1 MFFENFSS
9 VYNWGLEFIRHV
21 QSFSS
26 PALTAVIRGITFL
39 GNPEFSILIILL
51 FAWCFDEKKGFRLG
65 LLLGLSTGL
74 NYVIKDALKVP
85 RPYEVDSSLR
95 IMTENDYATP
105 SGHTQNSAILW
116 PFLAKN
122 INALQKRKYNA
133 LKLGLAFVFPL
144 LIGFT
149 RVYLGV
155 HYPSDV
161 LAGWSIGFLFVLC
174 EFVFGARIAA
184 FFAALRRSLKILV
197 CFAPCF
203 LLLCFNNTRIEMPA
217 FVFGLAAG
225 RIYINENGGFS
236 AKEGSIAQKILRFF
250 AGAVIAGAAYYVSN
264 FAKEFQQIARYVI
277 FTQFCFLGW
286 WITFGAPVV
295 FDMLHLTGRAEA
307 EKEVPDDK

>member
-1 MFFENFSS
+1 M
-9 VYNWGLEFIRHV
+9 
-21 QSFSS
+21 
-26 PALTAVIRGITFL
+26 
-39 GNPEFSILIILL
+39 
-51 FAWCFDEKKGFRLG
+51 
-65 LLLGLSTGL
+65 
-74 NYVIKDALKVP
+74 
-85 RPYEVDSSLR
+85 
-95 IMTENDYATP
+95 
-105 SGHTQNSAILW
+105 
-116 PFLAKN
+116 
-122 INALQKRKYNA
+122 
-133 LKLGLAFVFPL
+133 
-144 LIGFT
+144 
-149 RVYLGV
+149 GV

-174 EFVFGARIAA
+174 EFVFGAKIAA
-184 FFAALRRSLKILV
+184 FFAGLRRSLKILV

-203 LLLCFNNTRIEMPA
+203 LLLCLNNTRIEMPA

-277 FTQFCFLGW
+277 FAQYCFLGW

-295 FDMLHLTGRAEA
+295 FDMLHLTGRTEA

>member
-1 MFFENFSS
+1 M
-9 VYNWGLEFIRHV
+9 
-21 QSFSS
+21 
-26 PALTAVIRGITFL
+26 
-39 GNPEFSILIILL
+39 IILL
-51 FAWCFDEKKGFRLG
+51 FAWCFDEKKGFRLA

-95 IMTENDYATP
+95 LMTENDYATP
-105 SGHTQNSAILW
+105 SGHAQNSAILW

-174 EFVFGARIAA
+174 EFVFGAKIAA
-184 FFAALRRSLKILV
+184 FFAGLRRSLKILV

-236 AKEGSIAQKILRFF
+236 AKEGSIAQKVMRFF

-277 FTQFCFLGW
+277 FAQFCFLGW